1 MEGGILILLCWGK
14 YLCKISLMPFWVNF
28 QKSGLYRI
36 GNWSLDSG
44 KGSPASIPDP
54 LNKQALAMLEE

>member
-28 QKSGLYRI
+28 QKSGT
-36 GNWSLDSG
+36 GSG
-44 KGSPASIPDP
+44 IEAWAQDEAPRRQFLI
-54 LNKQALAMLEE
+54 L